1 MNSIYNIN
9 IDLSDDVI
17 NMIYD
22 IMKFSTIQLT
32 THILFYFNN
41 PSLSFFNMIFFQT
54 LIFINLGIMVFWL
67 LLKKLF
73 NFNNTNEKN
82 GKKEEKEGKE
92 GKKKNKTFKDLKI

>member
-22 IMKFSTIQLT
+22 IIKFSTIQIT
-32 THILFYFNN
+32 THIMFYFNN
-41 PSLSFFNMIFFQT
+41 HSLSFFNMIFFQT

-67 LLKKLF
+67 ILKKLF
-73 NFNNTNEKN
+73 DFNNHTKD
-82 GKKEEKEGKE
+82 KKD
-92 GKKKNKTFKDLKI
+92 KKKDKTQTNLKK